1 MSDNQSQNESN
12 LNFVVMPVGFLQC
25 NCTVVVEKDSKKA
38 LVFDPGGH
46 VDQIIDAVKNAGG
59 EEIVGIYCTHA
70 HADHIMGVG
79 ELKEKTGAKVY
90 VCERDMKLWDEVDQ
104 QCRKFGLPTDFKKV
118 QPDEY
123 INEGD
128 ETCIAGAKV
137 LHTPGHSPGSVSFYF
152 EDVGVVIVGDVLFRH
167 SIGRTDLWGGNQS
180 TLFSSIREKIFT
192 LPSKTEVV
200 TGHGPF
206 TTVGDEINGNPFL

>member
-1 MSDNQSQNESN
+1 
-12 LNFVVMPVGFLQC
+12 MPVGFLQC
-25 NCTVVVEKDSKKA
+25 NCTVVVDKASKKA

-46 VDQIIDAVKNAGG
+46 VDQIIKAAKDAGAD
-59 EEIVGIYCTHA
+59 EIVSIYCTHA
-70 HADHIMGVG
+70 HSDHIMGVG
-79 ELKEKTGAKVY
+79 ELKDKTGATVY
-90 VCERDMKLWDEVDQ
+90 MCERDLDLWKKVDE

-118 QPDEY
+118 DPDEF
-123 INEGD
+123 IAEGD
-128 ETCIAGAKV
+128 KTSIGNAKV

-152 EDVGVVIVGDVLFRH
+152 EEAGVVIVGDVLFRH

-180 TLFSSIREKIFT
+180 TLFKSIREKIFT
-192 LPSKTEVV
+192 LPANTEVV